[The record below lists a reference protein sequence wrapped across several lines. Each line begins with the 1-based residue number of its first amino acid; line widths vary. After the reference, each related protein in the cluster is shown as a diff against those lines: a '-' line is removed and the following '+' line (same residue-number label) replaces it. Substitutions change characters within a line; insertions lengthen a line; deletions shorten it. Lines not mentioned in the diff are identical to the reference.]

1 MKAQANGQKLAA
13 RTQGQEMD
21 LLVLA
26 IQLVAILPFLLRML
40 SKDYISQA
48 PPKLSSVWSLSRV
61 QLFTTPWT
69 AACQVSLS
77 FTNSQSLLKLMSTK
91 SVMPSNHPILCHPL
105 LLLPS
110 IFPSIRVF
118 SNESALRIRWPK
130 YWSFSF
136 SICPSNQYS
145 GLMSFR
151 MD

>member
-1 MKAQANGQKLAA
+1 MKAQANGQKFAA

-26 IQLVAILPFLLRML
+26 IQLVAILPFLLGML

-69 AACQVSLS
+69 AACQASLS
-77 FTNSQSLLKLMSTK
+77 IIKSQSLLRLMSIEA
-91 SVMPSNHPILCHPL
+91 VMPFNHLILSHPL

-110 IFPSIRVF
+110 MFPTIRVF
-118 SNESALRIRWPK
+118 SNESVLRIRWPK
-130 YWSFSF
+130 Y
-136 SICPSNQYS
+136 
-145 GLMSFR
+145 
-151 MD
+151 